1 MSKRQSNRQIATV
14 FSHSLPQRAERDM
27 TSNPPEFRPDQAALV
42 IIDTQEKWVPMIP
55 NRHAVVANVRTLI
68 KLARCFEMPIV
79 VAEHL
84 PWVIGE
90 TVSELR
96 ELLDAKTPVIKKTV
110 YNTFDD
116 PRFAQAIEQTGRR
129 QLLFCGIETH
139 VCMGL
144 PALEA
149 VRRGY
154 QVFVATDCT
163 GAQVE
168 SDRDTAFQRFWQA
181 GIVPTTWNT
190 IAFEGLRT
198 IELQDGMPAN
208 ARSQGISE
216 IWLEAL
222 PHVLH
227 QFAYQ
232 ADKDPAH
239 EPARQASANKRRSA

>member
-1 MSKRQSNRQIATV
+1 MNSIPA
-14 FSHSLPQRAERDM
+14 
-27 TSNPPEFRPDQAALV
+27 EFRADEAALV

-55 NRHAVVANVRTLI
+55 NRHTVVANMRTLV

-90 TVSELR
+90 TVNELR
-96 ELLDAKTPVIKKTV
+96 ELLDSTTPVIKKTV

-116 PRFAQAIEQTGRR
+116 PRFVQAIEQTGRK

-149 VRRGY
+149 MRRGY

-163 GAQVE
+163 GAQME

-190 IAFEGLRT
+190 VAFEGLRH
-198 IELQDGMPAN
+198 IELHDGIPAN
-208 ARSQGISE
+208 ARSQGVSD
-216 IWLEAL
+216 IWLAAL
-222 PHVLH
+222 PRVLN

-232 ADKDPAH
+232 ADKDPARQNVPQAS
-239 EPARQASANKRRSA
+239 PARRRSA